1 MRSGSGGGFKRLREM
16 RPVLSALVCRG
27 LENMEK
33 GSKKRRGKHKN
44 MKRVSSEKKRMKSSG
59 AGHSFRRHCGYG
71 RVYLEGFLQNYI
83 VSPVPESI
91 SVTRQRQ
98 LRSLNMLPDYQLSG
112 PDWASREHL
121 LQENPISS
129 CRCVINVDL
138 ISEI

>member
-16 RPVLSALVCRG
+16 RPVLCALVCWG
-27 LENMEK
+27 FENMGK
-33 GSKKRRGKHKN
+33 GSKKKRGRHKN

-59 AGHSFRRHCGYG
+59 AGHFFRRRCGYG

-83 VSPVPESI
+83 VSSVPGSI

-98 LRSLNMLPDYQLSG
+98 LRSLNMLPGYQLSG
-112 PDWASREHL
+112 PDWGSGEHL